1 MKVIIAG
8 SRDITDLD
16 TVKVAVS
23 RSGFRISEVV
33 SGCARGVDTLGE
45 VIADDLGVPIKR
57 FPALWNEYG
66 KRAGYMRN
74 VEMAD
79 YADGL
84 VAIWDGVSKGTL
96 HMINVSKKNDL
107 NVYVYRVDI
116 AQFEV

>member
-8 SRDITDLD
+8 SRDITDLE
-16 TVKVAVS
+16 TVKEAVS

-45 VIADDLGVPIKR
+45 VVAVGLGVPIKR
-57 FPALWNEYG
+57 FPAFWNEYG
-66 KRAGYMRN
+66 KRAGYLRN

-84 VAIWDGVSKGTL
+84 VAIWDGVSNGTL
-96 HMINVSKKNDL
+96 HMITVAKKNDL
-107 NVYVYRVDI
+107 KVFVYRVDI
-116 AQFEV
+116 AKFEV

>member
-8 SRDITDLD
+8 SRDINDLD
-16 TVKVAVS
+16 VVKEAVS

-45 VIADDLGVPIKR
+45 IIASNLGVPTKR

-74 VEMAD
+74 VEMAA
-79 YADGL
+79 YADAL
-84 VAIWDGVSKGTL
+84 VAVWDGESKGTG
-96 HMINVSKKNDL
+96 HMIESARKKCIK
-107 NVYVYRVDI
+107 VYVYRIDI
-116 AQFEV
+116 ARFEV